1 MQLRASS
8 MSTNCL
14 RPDCLYLVVWQV
26 RVIATPMGMR
36 FIGAGRQLGAAGS
49 RSGYARP
56 SRLTL

>member
-1 MQLRASS
+1 

-26 RVIATPMGMR
+26 RVIATPMAMR